1 MKEKN
6 RQTTDAKPALQSSM
20 EAKIPPPRHC
30 PRSASESGNPVTPSM
45 TVSRLWS
52 APPFPMFRASA
63 ATAGA
68 MKASWITSASALDGG
83 RLQMEHRWRE
93 HRHIRVVT
101 IVRPEVG
108 AVEFLA
114 RLERD
119 DETQA

>member
-1 MKEKN
+1 
-6 RQTTDAKPALQSSM
+6 
-20 EAKIPPPRHC
+20 
-30 PRSASESGNPVTPSM
+30 
-45 TVSRLWS
+45 
-52 APPFPMFRASA
+52 
-63 ATAGA
+63 

-119 DETQA
+119 DETQAWPDRVPYANLCWQLKTCPGFNSQAGHFTDFVKRCFIFTPQGRTFLHETERFPGSRCIVASGSRRRP